1 MLFLIGGQWYDYGM
15 KGNIAIVVVRS
26 SWRKTGL
33 FAFLTPSPSVVG
45 TGEFAAILTAGV
57 DLRDPNGLCAKSA
70 RSDTDGFRFSL
81 SEVFI
86 PWTEVAG
93 VAWYEG
99 DASSLQRQ
107 VGFSIS
113 N

>member
-1 MLFLIGGQWYDYGM
+1 M
-15 KGNIAIVVVRS
+15 KGKIAIVVVRS
-26 SWRKTGL
+26 SWLKTGL
-33 FAFLTPSPSVVG
+33 YAFFTGSPSAVG

-57 DLRDPNGLCAKSA
+57 DLRNPHGLCAKSA
-70 RSDTDGFRFSL
+70 RSDSDGFKFSL

-86 PWTEVAG
+86 PWTDVAG

-99 DASSLQRQ
+99 DASSFQRQ